1 MYATNESPRKG
12 ISKSSDESSDKSS
25 DESSDESSVEAVD
38 GSGEKTLK

>member
-1 MYATNESPRKG
+1 MRARNESPRKG
-12 ISKSSDESSDKSS
+12 ISKSS

>member
-12 ISKSSDESSDKSS
+12 ISKSSDESV
-25 DESSDESSVEAVD
+25 DESSVEAVD